1 MWTHT
6 PAMAAKAM
14 EIGVMYPRFT
24 EDEMLN
30 LVAFLRSN
38 AR

>member
-1 MWTHT
+1 
-6 PAMAAKAM
+6 MAAKAM
-14 EIGVMYPRFT
+14 ECGVLYPRFT

-30 LVAFLRSN
+30 LVGFLRSR